1 MAGNTNFRSAVSRAN
16 SHFMYWHYR
25 RRFGYSM
32 APSFA
37 TACVQWVRRLAFEW
51 LGIGNGA

>member
-16 SHFMYWHYR
+16 SHFMYWHCR